1 MEKNK
6 TVKTLVIVIFILI
19 AALMGT
25 WMLFGSKIDQYKQLL
40 EKTDTTQIIST
51 DTLYLEKTITDT
63 VPKYINQV
71 IFKTDTVYRQKG
83 DSIEAEPMI
92 ITLKK
97 KITPKQL

>member
-1 MEKNK
+1 MEKKTNDTLIIIATVILLLMGALLWFQNK
-6 TVKTLVIVIFILI
+6 TLNE
-19 AALMGT
+19 
-25 WMLFGSKIDQYKQLL
+25 YKQLL

-51 DTLYLEKTITDT
+51 DTLYLEKTYTDT

>member
-1 MEKNK
+1 MDK
-6 TVKTLVIVIFILI
+6 TNKTLVIVIFVLI
-19 AALMGT
+19 AMLMAT
-25 WMLFGSKIDQYKQLL
+25 WMLFGNKIDEYKQLL

-51 DTLYLEKTITDT
+51 DTLYLEKTYTDT

-83 DSIEAEPMI
+83 DSIEATPML

-97 KITPKQL
+97 KITPTQL

>member
-6 TVKTLVIVIFILI
+6 TIKTLVIVIFVLI
-19 AALMGT
+19 AMLMGT
-25 WMLFGSKIDQYKQLL
+25 WMLFGSKIDEYKQLL

-71 IFKTDTVYRQKG
+71 IFKTDTVYKKEG
-83 DSIEAEPMI
+83 DSIEAQPML

-97 KITPKQL
+97 KITPRQL